1 MTNRVEIRR
10 IPALLTASLLV
21 TLGACGK
28 KEEAKPKSSGSGGMR
43 SVESAPARASASNLR
58 MHPKVQFPDERLPN
72 SQEAAQAIA
81 DLASA
86 IASGSADGLDALVS
100 PADRLVLDMLVSSGE
115 WKRRSDA
122 VKVVRVCVYQEPT
135 TGTLQVGLG
144 VENDEGAFLMGWG
157 GTGVADKWSF
167 ANLPIEPRLAQ
178 EAVGLDG
185 AELKM
190 LGLPS
195 GIPAP
200 DSTIKPDDAK
210 KEGGEEKKNK
220 PKAPPK
226 PKPGGLIP
234 DRF

>member
-1 MTNRVEIRR
+1 MTNRVEHRR
-10 IPALLTASLLV
+10 IPILVIAALIASI
-21 TLGACGK
+21 GACGK
-28 KEEAKPKSSGSGGMR
+28 KEEAKPQNKGSGGMT
-43 SVESAPARASASNLR
+43 SVADAPARASASNLK

-72 SQEAAQAIA
+72 SPEAAQAIA

-86 IASGSADGLDALVS
+86 IAGGSADGLGALVS
-100 PADRLVLDMLVSSGE
+100 PADRLVLEMLVSSGE

-157 GTGVADKWSF
+157 GTGSADKWTF
-167 ANLPIEPRLAQ
+167 ANLPIEPRLAS

-195 GIPAP
+195 GLPAA
-200 DSTIKPDDAK
+200 DATIKPAEEK
-210 KEGGEEKKNK
+210 KEGEEKKNK

-226 PKPGGLIP
+226 PKPGTLTP